1 MPYIP
6 FTEEQKLRANNVNLV
21 EFLRRQGEKLIP
33 SGRDKR
39 LSSDHSI
46 TVRGNEWYDH
56 ESKEGGR
63 AISFVQTYYGLTYQ
77 EAVKRLLDGEGVAYP
92 QTVPSEPEKP
102 KEFSLPP
109 ASPTMR
115 QLYAYLLQQ
124 RFIDRDVLDAF
135 TKRGMIY
142 ESCEKSRDGTKEYHR
157 DYFEPY
163 SVYFT
168 LVSDGD
174 KKYIVSDEIPFAPDN
189 HEKLVNTVNMVL
201 ATFGECT
208 VDFTEQENTMKRVV
222 VNWDI
227 LPRGEYPWSS
237 IKETLGSLAKE
248 HTKTQTELM
257 LRNCE
262 SIYARKPDFV
272 AYGRAGFRGYAV
284 FGFTSKNLYVLE
296 SAIPNNATYILQNDW
311 ETISQLSKAEILSQ
325 DLHKARIVHS
335 KNWKKNFDAIME
347 GKNG

>member
-1 MPYIP
+1 MER
-6 FTEEQKLRANNVNLV
+6 FGDQLRAFGFQDHDKSGTSILPSSVNRYAKKNA
-21 EFLRRQGEKLIP
+21 EPFF
-33 SGRDKR
+33 
-39 LSSDHSI
+39 
-46 TVRGNEWYDH
+46 TVDRNLP
-56 ESKEGGR
+56 KEDY
-63 AISFVQTYYGLTYQ
+63 I
-77 EAVKRLLDGEGVAYP
+77 
-92 QTVPSEPEKP
+92 QTVYWTRYEWAGRGEVNPVTD
-102 KEFSLPP
+102 FS
-109 ASPTMR
+109 
-115 QLYAYLLQQ
+115 YIKKQ
-124 RFIDRDVLDAF
+124 R
-135 TKRGMIY
+135 
-142 ESCEKSRDGTKEYHR
+142 YHR

-335 KNWKKNFDAIME
+335 KNWKKNFDAIKE
-347 GKNG
+347 KKNG

>member
-6 FTEEQKLRANNVNLV
+6 FTEEQKLRANNVNLNVNLV

-56 ESKEGGR
+56 ESKEGGH
-63 AISFVQTYYGLTYQ
+63 AISFVQTYYGLTYP

-102 KEFSLPP
+102 KEFVLPP

-142 ESCEKSRDGTKEYHR
+142 ESCEKSRAGTKEYH
-157 DYFEPY
+157 
-163 SVYFT
+163 
-168 LVSDGD
+168 
-174 KKYIVSDEIPFAPDN
+174 N
-189 HEKLVNTVNMVL
+189 
-201 ATFGECT
+201 
-208 VDFTEQENTMKRVV
+208 
-222 VNWDI
+222 
-227 LPRGEYPWSS
+227 
-237 IKETLGSLAKE
+237 
-248 HTKTQTELM
+248 
-257 LRNCE
+257 
-262 SIYARKPDFV
+262 
-272 AYGRAGFRGYAV
+272 AV
-284 FGFTSKNLYVLE
+284 FVGTGLE
-296 SAIPNNATYILQNDW
+296 TAAGSMCSRRPLTCW
-311 ETISQLSKAEILSQ
+311 PS
-325 DLHKARIVHS
+325 
-335 KNWKKNFDAIME
+335 
-347 GKNG
+347 

>member
-1 MPYIP
+1 MITILIKQTRINSCSYFASAPPNSPISVRVDDVER
-6 FTEEQKLRANNVNLV
+6 FGDQLRAFGFQDHDKSGTSILPSSVNRYAKKNA
-21 EFLRRQGEKLIP
+21 EPFF
-33 SGRDKR
+33 
-39 LSSDHSI
+39 
-46 TVRGNEWYDH
+46 TVDRNLP
-56 ESKEGGR
+56 KEDY
-63 AISFVQTYYGLTYQ
+63 I
-77 EAVKRLLDGEGVAYP
+77 
-92 QTVPSEPEKP
+92 QTVYWTRYEWAGRGEVNPVTD
-102 KEFSLPP
+102 FS
-109 ASPTMR
+109 
-115 QLYAYLLQQ
+115 YIKKQ
-124 RFIDRDVLDAF
+124 R
-135 TKRGMIY
+135 
-142 ESCEKSRDGTKEYHR
+142 YHR

-174 KKYIVSDEIPFAPDN
+174 KKYIVSDEILFAPDN

-201 ATFGECT
+201 ATLGECT

>member
-1 MPYIP
+1 MPPNSPIYVRVDNVGR
-6 FTEEQKLRANNVNLV
+6 FERQLRAFGFQNVD
-21 EFLRRQGEKLIP
+21 E
-33 SGRDKR
+33 SGASILPCSVNRYAKKNAEPFFTIDKS
-39 LSSDHSI
+39 LP
-46 TVRGNEWYDH
+46 
-56 ESKEGGR
+56 KEDY
-63 AISFVQTYYGLTYQ
+63 I
-77 EAVKRLLDGEGVAYP
+77 
-92 QTVPSEPEKP
+92 QTVYWTRYEWAGRGEVNPVTD
-102 KEFSLPP
+102 FS
-109 ASPTMR
+109 
-115 QLYAYLLQQ
+115 YIKKQ
-124 RFIDRDVLDAF
+124 RH
-135 TKRGMIY
+135 
-142 ESCEKSRDGTKEYHR
+142 HR

-174 KKYIVSDEIPFAPDN
+174 KKYIVSDGIPYVPDN
-189 HEKLVNTVNMVL
+189 HEKLMNAVNMVL

-208 VDFTEQENTMKRVV
+208 VDFSGQKNKPKRIV

-227 LPRGEYPWSS
+227 LPRGEHPWSS
-237 IKETLGSLAKE
+237 IKETLSSLTKE

-296 SAIPNNATYILQNDW
+296 SAFPNNATYVLQNDW
-311 ETISQLSKAEILSQ
+311 ETISQMSKAEILSQ

-335 KNWKKNFDAIME
+335 ESLQKNFDAIME
-347 GKNG
+347 GQNG

>member
-1 MPYIP
+1 MER
-6 FTEEQKLRANNVNLV
+6 FGDQLRAFGFQDHDKSGTSILPSSVNRYAKKNA
-21 EFLRRQGEKLIP
+21 EPFF
-33 SGRDKR
+33 
-39 LSSDHSI
+39 
-46 TVRGNEWYDH
+46 TVDRNLP
-56 ESKEGGR
+56 KEDY
-63 AISFVQTYYGLTYQ
+63 I
-77 EAVKRLLDGEGVAYP
+77 
-92 QTVPSEPEKP
+92 QTVYWTRYEWAGRGEVNPVTD
-102 KEFSLPP
+102 FS
-109 ASPTMR
+109 
-115 QLYAYLLQQ
+115 YIKKQ
-124 RFIDRDVLDAF
+124 R
-135 TKRGMIY
+135 
-142 ESCEKSRDGTKEYHR
+142 YHR

-227 LPRGEYPWSS
+227 LPKGEYPWSS

>member
-1 MPYIP
+1 MITILIKQTRINSCSYFASAPPNSPISVRVDDVER
-6 FTEEQKLRANNVNLV
+6 FGDQLRA
-21 EFLRRQGEKLIP
+21 FGFQDH
-33 SGRDKR
+33 DKR
-39 LSSDHSI
+39 
-46 TVRGNEWYDH
+46 
-56 ESKEGGR
+56 
-63 AISFVQTYYGLTYQ
+63 
-77 EAVKRLLDGEGVAYP
+77 GEVNP
-92 QTVPSEPEKP
+92 VTD
-102 KEFSLPP
+102 FS
-109 ASPTMR
+109 
-115 QLYAYLLQQ
+115 YIKKQ
-124 RFIDRDVLDAF
+124 R
-135 TKRGMIY
+135 
-142 ESCEKSRDGTKEYHR
+142 YHR

-248 HTKTQTELM
+248 HTKTQTEWM